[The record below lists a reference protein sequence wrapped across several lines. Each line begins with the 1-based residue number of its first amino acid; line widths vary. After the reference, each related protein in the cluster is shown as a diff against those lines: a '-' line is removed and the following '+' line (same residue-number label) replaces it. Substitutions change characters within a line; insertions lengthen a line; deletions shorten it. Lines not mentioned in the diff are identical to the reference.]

1 LCYVFA
7 RGGFILG
14 FVVLADKD
22 KAAAPGGEE
31 EKKEAGAGQDARYD
45 GDNRSLRR
53 QIDFDRAHRK
63 LPAVAD
69 EEWRAVVDER
79 SGRTY
84 YYNPVTLET
93 REWALLVPAVD
104 GSQNLDSVSSAL
116 PTDRLGQA
124 PQPTSC

>member
-45 GDNRSLRR
+45 GIIAVCAGKLTSIARTGNCPLSLT
-53 QIDFDRAHRK
+53 
-63 LPAVAD
+63 
-69 EEWRAVVDER
+69 R
-79 SGRTY
+79 SG
-84 YYNPVTLET
+84 
-93 REWALLVPAVD
+93 ALLLTSAAAVHTITT
-104 GSQNLDSVSSAL
+104 Q
-116 PTDRLGQA
+116 
-124 PQPTSC
+124 